1 MLKDTFTKIY
11 KNKNWQDIYGTESGP
26 GSSIECSKPYL
37 DFLQEFCNSYS
48 IKSILDLG
56 CGDFNLMRY
65 FDFVGIDYLGID
77 VVDHVIVNNKQLYEN
92 TNIKFKS
99 QSIIDYSSD
108 ISYDLILCKDVLQ
121 HLNQNNVFKVLNIK
135 NYKYALYTNDFSEGV
150 NNNVEDGNY
159 SPIDLSKTPYSVNC
173 ECVFEWQSC
182 FFKKRVYKVF

>member
-65 FDFVGIDYLGID
+65 FDLNVE
-77 VVDHVIVNNKQLYEN
+77 VH
-92 TNIKFKS
+92 
-99 QSIIDYSSD
+99 
-108 ISYDLILCKDVLQ
+108 LCI
-121 HLNQNNVFKVLNIK
+121 VLNH
-135 NYKYALYTNDFSEGV
+135 NLYH
-150 NNNVEDGNY
+150 
-159 SPIDLSKTPYSVNC
+159 
-173 ECVFEWQSC
+173 
-182 FFKKRVYKVF
+182 